1 MNLPPKSEPHSDH
14 LVERLSSL
22 PWNRFHTLIVV
33 LFGVGWAMDAFEVTL
48 IGNVLGALREHFHL
62 SANAM
67 SLILGAWFGGL
78 MLGAVGFGSL
88 ADRYGRRRIFLA
100 SLVLYGLATLAA
112 AFAPSFAALLTLRLL
127 AGIGVGAEYSA
138 INAAIAELVPS
149 HARGR
154 ASALVLNFWPLG
166 SLVAALLSWLMLSA
180 LPPDLGWRVVFG
192 FGGLI
197 ALSSAWLRRHLPE
210 SPRWLESAGHGSEAA
225 AIVDAIAG
233 GMTKAPP
240 PDATPI
246 RRRVQ
251 REKLAVLTLLRRYPA
266 RLALGAVLDFSEAS
280 GYYGLFAFLPLVVLP
295 ALDLAPAQLP
305 LFYLAGSIGA
315 LFGGVAAALLLDHW
329 GRFATVTSF
338 YLATALGTIALAFAT
353 DLGAVVLGAGFA
365 LLNLLATGSW
375 IAAYPTFSELFP
387 TPLRASG
394 IGVSVAV
401 GRIGAMISPFLVGV
415 VGAHSMPAALLL
427 LAGFWVIGTGAML
440 TWRWLGGIEAKGL
453 QLESIAPQEDAAG
466 A

>member
-166 SLVAALLSWLMLSA
+166 SLVAALLSWLVLSA

-338 YLATALGTIALAFAT
+338 YVATALGTIALAFAT